1 MTEES
6 KRDVP
11 TSPEQAFEQA
21 SQRAREFGDQMAGQ
35 AREFS
40 ERAGEQISGFSEQAA
55 EQASKLQEQA
65 GQMRELG
72 EKAIEQARAFNEQI
86 LESSR
91 KVGQEALQHYV
102 DWLHSF
108 AEEQRRLASSPQ
120 VTEMDWFAS
129 MLKAQ
134 ADFTRD
140 FAKMVGRSPL
150 GRSDS

>member
-6 KRDVP
+6 RRNP

-21 SQRAREFGDQMAGQ
+21 SQQAREFGDQMAGQ

-40 ERAGEQISGFSEQAA
+40 EQAGEQISGFSEQAA
-55 EQASKLQEQA
+55 EQA
-65 GQMRELG
+65 GQMREFG

-120 VTEMDWFAS
+120 VSEMDWFAS

-134 ADFTRD
+134 ADFTRE

-150 GRSDS
+150 GQSDS